1 MKALVNKAIAFVDN
15 RVFEGI
21 ALLFVRIALADIFWR
36 SARSKIVDG
45 SLLQIKEEALY
56 QFNDAPFNQVPI
68 LNGDLGAYVTTYTE
82 HALAL
87 LVFAGLATRLGALG
101 LLGMT
106 LVIQI
111 FVFPDFAT
119 WRITHMVWAAMAL
132 VLVSRGGGLF
142 ALDRLFDRRRN
153 AANA

>member
-1 MKALVNKAIAFVDN
+1 MNALASKAAAFVES
-15 RVFEGI
+15 RVFESL
-21 ALLFVRIALADIFWR
+21 ALLFVRLALADIFWR
-36 SARSKIVDG
+36 SARSKIADG
-45 SLLQIKEEALY
+45 SLLQIREEAFY
-56 QFNDAPFNQVPI
+56 QFNDAPFNQVPV

-87 LVFAGLATRLGALG
+87 LVFLGLATRLGALG

-119 WRITHMVWAAMAL
+119 WRITHMVWAALAL
-132 VLVSRGGGLF
+132 ILISRGGGLF
-142 ALDRLFDRRRN
+142 ALDRLFDGRRVGTGG
-153 AANA
+153 